1 MPLNLTPKAR
11 RRAAAAATS
20 PVNYALHDGPRIP
33 NARRNGPDGEL
44 PDVLLPNNYTLVQP
58 RVPLI
63 RSQVGIMERGNGR
76 APPPMSDEDRAAQA
90 FGEAAALDPDI
101 IFHEGT
107 PPPPDRTQHRR
118 KRRAQW
124 QRWQGE
130 TMPLLIPELA
140 RLLQETR
147 SYRNLDG
154 RLPAAPLCAC
164 TDKRLHKVAI
174 VHFLCEFMFSP
185 SRCRTDVLFPA
196 IEDVELQVCGC
207 TPAPVQLMRLG
218 AFGCAPKMPS
228 LAVDVRVLEFT
239 MNLFLQISPNN
250 TAFTIALERV
260 LSNMGFQLDHQVR
273 LASCV
278 LGSRYEIHAG

>member
-20 PVNYALHDGPRIP
+20 PVNYALRDGPRIP

-63 RSQVGIMERGNGR
+63 RSQIGIMERDNGR

-174 VHFLCEFMFSP
+174 VHFLCEFMFFAFSM
-185 SRCRTDVLFPA
+185 SRALTSFF
-196 IEDVELQVCGC
+196 Q
-207 TPAPVQLMRLG
+207 RLKTWNSKFVG
-218 AFGCAPKMPS
+218 
-228 LAVDVRVLEFT
+228 VRRR
-239 MNLFLQISPNN
+239 QCS
-250 TAFTIALERV
+250 
-260 LSNMGFQLDHQVR
+260 
-273 LASCV
+273 SCV
-278 LGSRYEIHAG
+278 SGPLDALRRCLRWP